1 MASHGSSTTSTTA
14 STTAKARKRI
24 WLTGASSGI
33 GEGLARRL
41 LADGHRVA
49 LSARSA
55 DKLEAIAADAEQGPG
70 EALVVT
76 LDLTDR
82 EAIRAAAS
90 QIEASFGGLDLALL
104 NAGTCEYLDAREFE
118 ADLVH
123 RVFATNFQAAVD
135 VIESALPLLRM
146 AAADGGERPQLAA
159 VSSASAYLPLPRA
172 EAYGASKAA
181 VSYFLESLRLDL
193 DNQGIDVSV
202 IHPGFVKTPL
212 TERND
217 FPMPMQVTVEQ
228 AVEAIVAGLAR
239 HRLDIHFPR
248 RFTLL
253 VKLLGILPAPL
264 RRSIGLRMTRD

>member
-1 MASHGSSTTSTTA
+1 MTSHGTPPQPA
-14 STTAKARKRI
+14 ARKRI

-49 LSARSA
+49 ISARST
-55 DKLEAIAADAEQGPG
+55 DKLEALAQTAANGPG

-82 EAIRAAAS
+82 DAICQAAVK
-90 QIEASFGGLDLALL
+90 IEESFGGLDMLLL
-104 NAGTCEYLDAREFE
+104 NAGTCEYLDARDFE
-118 ADLVH
+118 ANLVQ
-123 RVFATNFQAAVD
+123 RVFATNFHAAID
-135 VIESALPLLRM
+135 VIESALPLLRV
-146 AAADGGERPQLAA
+146 AVAEGGERPQLAA

-181 VSYFLESLRLDL
+181 LSYFLESLRLDL
-193 DNQGIDVSV
+193 DAQNIDVSI

-217 FPMPMQVTVEQ
+217 FPMPMQVTTGQ
-228 AVEAIVAGLAR
+228 AVEAILKGLAK
-239 HRLDIHFPR
+239 HRLDIHFPK

-253 VKLLGILPAPL
+253 VKLLGILPQPL
-264 RRSIGLRMTRD
+264 RRRIGLRMTRS